1 MATKIPS
8 MPASDGALSYVATP
22 DPEEALEDPLWTPV
36 GLVTDWKVDPA
47 KEHQLLF
54 YGGNRR
60 LANDK
65 KIGEQYSVSWSA
77 DVHNLDMFDRVT
89 KDVGGAGTPD
99 EYIALACRVKYN
111 KIDHYFLLQGV
122 LLGEVV
128 LTVARDVIKTTYTG
142 TVFISADILTYAEFQ
157 TATGVVDPAEPQFAA
172 APTPDPLTHL
182 SPTQANRIPLS
193 LNGTPTKFIQ
203 MTITHTNAIVPI
215 VCTNDIIASGGA
227 VGHQSVK
234 VGLMVYEDGLERWDD
249 MKDDTAINLELKI
262 TTTKKLVMNG
272 FKINTHPISHP
283 QTGDE
288 LGTLDLNLDGPR
300 VTVTTYP

>member
-1 MATKIPS
+1 MPVKIPS
-8 MPASDGALSYVATP
+8 MPASDGALSFVATP
-22 DPEEALEDPLWTPV
+22 DPEAALLDPTWTPV

-77 DVHNLDMFDRVT
+77 DVHDLTMFERVVA
-89 KDVGGAGTPD
+89 DVGGAGTPD

-111 KIDHYFLLQGV
+111 KIDHYFLLRGV

-128 LTVARDVIKTTYTG
+128 LTVARDVIKSTYTG
-142 TVFISADILTYAEFQ
+142 TVFISADIHTLAEFK
-157 TATGVVDPAEPQFAA
+157 TETGVAAEDEPTMAA
-172 APTPDPLTHL
+172 APAPDPLTHL
-182 SPTQANRIPLS
+182 SPTQANRIPMT
-193 LNGTPTKFIQ
+193 LNGTETKFIQ
-203 MTITHTNAIVPI
+203 ITITHTNAIVPI

-234 VGLMVYEDGLERWDD
+234 VGLMVYEDGLERWDE
-249 MKDDTAINLELKI
+249 MKNDTPINLELKI
-262 TTTKKLVMNG
+262 TTAKKLVMNG

-288 LGTLDLNLDGPR
+288 LGTLDLNMDGPR
-300 VTVTTYP
+300 VSVANYP

>member
-1 MATKIPS
+1 

-22 DPEEALEDPLWTPV
+22 DPEADLVNPTWTPV
-36 GLVTDWKVDPA
+36 GLVTDWKVDPG

-77 DVHNLDMFDRVT
+77 DVHNTDMFERVT
-89 KDVGGAGTPD
+89 KDVAGAGTPD

-111 KIDHYFLLQGV
+111 KIDHYFLLRGV
-122 LLGEVV
+122 LIGEVV
-128 LTVARDVIKTTYTG
+128 LTIARDVIKSTYTG
-142 TVFISADILTYAEFQ
+142 TVFISADIHTYSEFQ
-157 TATGVVDPAEPQFAA
+157 LATGLVDPA
-172 APTPDPLTHL
+172 APVFSAPPSPDPLTHL
-182 SPTQANRIPLS
+182 SPTQVNRVPCTI
-193 LNGTPTKFIQ
+193 NTVATKIIQ
-203 MTITHTNAIVPI
+203 LTITHTNAIVPI

-234 VGLMVYEDGLERWDD
+234 VGLMVYEDGLERWDE
-249 MKDDTAINLELKI
+249 MKDDTPINIEYKL

-283 QTGDE
+283 QQGDE
-288 LGTLDLNLDGPR
+288 LGTIDLNLDGPR
-300 VTVTTYP
+300 VTVATYP

>member
-1 MATKIPS
+1 MPVKIPS
-8 MPASDGALSYVATP
+8 MPASDGALSFVATP
-22 DPEEALEDPLWTPV
+22 DPEEDLDNPTWTPV
-36 GLVTDWKVDPA
+36 GLVTDWKVDPG

-77 DVHNLDMFDRVT
+77 DVHDLTMFERVT
-89 KDVGGAGTPD
+89 KDVAGAGTPD

-111 KIDHYFLLQGV
+111 NIDHYFLLKGV

-128 LTVARDVIKTTYTG
+128 LTIARDVIKSTYTG
-142 TVFISADILTYAEFQ
+142 TVFISADIHTLAEFK
-157 TATGVVDPAEPQFAA
+157 TETGLDVGDDPVFSA

-182 SPTQANRIPLS
+182 SPTQANRIPLTV
-193 LNGTPTKFIQ
+193 NTVDTRMIQ
-203 MTITHTNAIVPI
+203 LTITHTNAIVPI

-249 MKDDTAINLELKI
+249 MKADTTINLEYKI
-262 TTTKKLVMNG
+262 TTNKKLVMNG

-288 LGTLDLNLDGPR
+288 LGTIDLNLDGPR
-300 VTVTTYP
+300 VTVANYP